1 MKKLLLT
8 VLAVVCIAVPAQAQ
22 FGRLLPPR
30 NANEGYKTG
39 QDLLRLCAAHDESQL
54 LECLGFIEGINDV
67 MVNTRAAAHLAPC
80 YGADVKIDQ
89 IVLQNVFIDFLIR
102 YPQRR
107 PEQGAKLM
115 TEAFTAAFCPS
126 K

>member
-8 VLAVVCIAVPAQAQ
+8 VLAVLCIAVPAQAQ

-39 QDLLRLCAAHDESQL
+39 QDALRLCAAHDESQL
-54 LECLGFIEGINDV
+54 LECLGFIEGVNDAL
-67 MVNTRAAAHLAPC
+67 VNTRAAAHLPPC
-80 YGADVKIDQ
+80 YAPGVKVDQ
-89 IVLQNVFIDFLIR
+89 IVIQNVFIDYLIR
-102 YPQRR
+102 YPEKR
-107 PEQGAKLM
+107 PQQGAQLM
-115 TEAFTAAFCPS
+115 TDAITAAFCPA

>member
-1 MKKLLLT
+1 MKKLLIT
-8 VLAVVCIAVPAQAQ
+8 ALAILCIAAPAEAQ

-39 QDLLRLCAAHDESQL
+39 NDALRLCAAHDESQL
-54 LECLGFIEGINDV
+54 LECLGFIEGVND
-67 MVNTRAAAHLAPC
+67 MLVNNRAAAHLPPC
-80 YGADVKIDQ
+80 YGPGVKVDQ
-89 IVLQNVFIDFLIR
+89 IVLQNVFIDYLIK
-102 YPQRR
+102 YPEKR

-115 TEAFTAAFCPS
+115 TDSFVAAFCPA